1 MKNAIQYTL
10 IFIVALAFV
19 AALIFG
25 MRAFTTATV
34 RLQVERAT
42 PSVMCAKIVTSDGA
56 ALSCWKESAE

>member
-1 MKNAIQYTL
+1 MKTFIGYAILFL
-10 IFIVALAFV
+10 IVLAFV